1 MGISNVKTSRDLSSA
16 IHYFGFSKAHNG
28 HKERY
33 VSSRFVNCTEQGCI
47 QQTKAIRE
55 YFGKEKNVHGL
66 TFVFSFAED
75 EIGLDDLDKQEM
87 IMDSLRDVM
96 HERFGNRQIGLFA
109 QTDGSGQKFHIHA
122 FVNSPDLTTGKLIDG
137 RLKLHENA
145 REMLSEAM
153 SRANIEDLNKNV
165 QTKQANKTNIAIV
178 KAKEK
183 NPNVYIWIEDM
194 QNRIKSVLN
203 DSSVTDVKKYEEALF
218 SKGITVN
225 VRKSKKT
232 ESGFACSY
240 SFVDNDGKKRVARA
254 TKLGTDFQFES
265 VQAFMRQHELDK
277 QQREIEER
285 KKQEEFD
292 RKQRMSKR
300 EVRHEEMRQTVSKRS
315 EIDSKPLVQKIDKSV
330 PTNSQKPSEKL
341 SEPLRAVSENKRV
354 NNISEN
360 VKASRSENIASEPRS
375 ENSLLNYIK
384 TFKFIMYSAEGTKFP
399 KLGNVARTLEQHANL
414 SVGKVLTDKQLLHFA
429 ETIPFKIPIFDELLN
444 RYDARFSKAQ
454 TLSERF
460 ENQRSTNDLK
470 QKADL
475 AMNDIQ
481 TKSTDKDFGIER

>member
-183 NPNVYIWIEDM
+183 NPNAYIWIEDM
-194 QNRIKSVLN
+194 QN
-203 DSSVTDVKKYEEALF
+203 
-218 SKGITVN
+218 
-225 VRKSKKT
+225 
-232 ESGFACSY
+232 
-240 SFVDNDGKKRVARA
+240 
-254 TKLGTDFQFES
+254 
-265 VQAFMRQHELDK
+265 
-277 QQREIEER
+277 
-285 KKQEEFD
+285 
-292 RKQRMSKR
+292 
-300 EVRHEEMRQTVSKRS
+300 
-315 EIDSKPLVQKIDKSV
+315 
-330 PTNSQKPSEKL
+330 L
-341 SEPLRAVSENKRV
+341 SL
-354 NNISEN
+354 IH
-360 VKASRSENIASEPRS
+360 I
-375 ENSLLNYIK
+375 
-384 TFKFIMYSAEGTKFP
+384 
-399 KLGNVARTLEQHANL
+399 
-414 SVGKVLTDKQLLHFA
+414 
-429 ETIPFKIPIFDELLN
+429 
-444 RYDARFSKAQ
+444 
-454 TLSERF
+454 
-460 ENQRSTNDLK
+460 
-470 QKADL
+470 
-475 AMNDIQ
+475 
-481 TKSTDKDFGIER
+481 